1 MLLGPIFQPFVERRP
16 VCVLARGILERL
28 LDPDRLN
35 ALFARTAQ
43 QQYTRT
49 LLFSTL
55 VDLLGQVVLGVHPSV
70 HAAYQARADT
80 LPVSDQALYD
90 KLQHVEP
97 AVSAAL
103 VRDSAQQVEPVI
115 RTLRATLPAWLPGFR
130 VKIVDG
136 NHLAGTDPR
145 LPELRTTWAAALP
158 GKALVVLEQAL
169 MTASA
174 VFLAEDGHASER
186 TLLDDVVARVVP
198 DDLWLAA
205 RNLCTLGFLFGVAGR
220 GGYFVV
226 RQHGQVCGQGQ
237 GPRKAKG
244 RCATGRVFE
253 QKLRLRHPD
262 GRVLQVR
269 RVTGVLEQPTR
280 AGETELHFLT
290 NLRLRQAT
298 AARVADLYRQRWT
311 IAVVFLE
318 IAQTLACEVN
328 TLGYP
333 KAALF
338 AFCLALQAYN
348 AVALLKAALRAA
360 HGRKQVAEE
369 VSGYYLALEIE
380 QTYDGMRIAI
390 PEEHWQVFRTWSVAE
405 LAAVLRELAGKV
417 SLRRY
422 RKHPRGPKKPPP
434 RRSAYKNGAHVSTA
448 KLLAERK
455 QRK

>member
-1 MLLGPIFQPFVERRP
+1 MLLGKIFQPFVEKRP

-28 LDPDRLN
+28 LDPERLD

-55 VDLLGQVVLGVHPSV
+55 VDLMSQVVLGVHPSV
-70 HAAYQARADT
+70 HAAYQAHADT
-80 LPVSDQALYD
+80 LTVSDQALYD

-115 RTLRATLPAWLPGFR
+115 RTLRATLPSWLPGFR
-130 VKIVDG
+130 IKIVDG
-136 NHLAGTDPR
+136 NHLAGTDHR
-145 LPELRTTWAAALP
+145 LPELRATWAAALP
-158 GKALVVLEQAL
+158 GKALVVLDQAL

-174 VFLAEDGHASER
+174 VFLTEDGHASER
-186 TLLDDVVARVVP
+186 TLLADVVARVVP
-198 DDLWLAA
+198 DDLWLAD
-205 RNLCTLGFLFGVAGR
+205 RNLCTLGFLFGISAR
-220 GGYFVV
+220 GGYFLV
-226 RQHGQVCGQGQ
+226 RQHGQVRGQLLGRRQ
-237 GPRKAKG
+237 AKG
-244 RCATGRVFE
+244 RCASGRVFA

-262 GRVLQVR
+262 GSVLQVR
-269 RVTGVLEQPTR
+269 RVTVVLDQPTR

-290 NLRLRQAT
+290 NLSARQAT
-298 AARVADLYRQRWT
+298 AAQVADLYRKRWT
-311 IAVVFLE
+311 IEVVFLE

-360 HGRKQVAEE
+360 HGRKKVTEE

-380 QTYDGMRIAI
+380 QAYDGMMIAI
-390 PEEHWQVFRTWSVAE
+390 PEKHWKVFRAWSVAE
-405 LAAVLRELAGKV
+405 LATVLKELAGKA

-434 RRSAYKNGAHVSTA
+434 RRSAYQNGAHVSTA